1 MVSGEITTTTE
12 SSPTANLRK
21 PKKANNQRQ
30 QIRKGR
36 NRHHRKT
43 TASTAAAACSSSSS
57 SQGGGG
63 GGSKST
69 YKHVPHSE
77 KPAHLVEKRN
87 ARERRRVHAVN
98 LAFVK
103 LRKAL
108 PFENKRGKRISKVR
122 VLQKAIDYIQDMHEA
137 VTKFDLE
144 NNKLD
149 ENREDSFAN
158 VQFTEADDARLF
170 VF

>member
-1 MVSGEITTTTE
+1 M
-12 SSPTANLRK
+12 
-21 PKKANNQRQ
+21 
-30 QIRKGR
+30 
-36 NRHHRKT
+36 
-43 TASTAAAACSSSSS
+43 
-57 SQGGGG
+57 
-63 GGSKST
+63 
-69 YKHVPHSE
+69 
-77 KPAHLVEKRN
+77 VEKRN

-137 VTKFDLE
+137 VTKFDIE
-144 NNKLD
+144 NNKIDGNHALND
-149 ENREDSFAN
+149 HL
-158 VQFTEADDARLF
+158 QFTEADDSRLF